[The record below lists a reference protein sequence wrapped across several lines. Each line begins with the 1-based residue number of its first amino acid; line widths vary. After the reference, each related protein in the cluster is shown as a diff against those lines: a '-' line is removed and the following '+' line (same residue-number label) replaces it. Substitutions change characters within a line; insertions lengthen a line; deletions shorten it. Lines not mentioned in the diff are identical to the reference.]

1 MSWKKKLIAGSS
13 LATLST
19 VTIHLINKIIFL
31 SATVDNLLSNP
42 SGTYYEWNFGKV
54 YYTKQGNGSPL
65 LLVHDLSAYSSGYEW
80 NKISKKLAETYAV
93 YTIDLPGCGRSDKP
107 NITYTNYLF
116 VQFLLDFIKHV
127 IGEKT
132 KVIVTGKSCSFVTGA
147 CQTETDVID
156 EMIFINPT
164 AMKELNR
171 IPNKRSKM
179 LAWMINTPVF
189 GTFFYNIFVK
199 EKNIETLFKEKYFY
213 LPENVT
219 SEMIKTY
226 YECCHS
232 GGAVCKYLFSSQVG
246 HYTTVNIKHCLS
258 SINNNIFIISG
269 EDPSDQETAEEYKT
283 VLPSIEITSIKETK
297 YLPHLEAPGKFLEQ
311 VAILFSQE
319 EEPL

>member
-1 MSWKKKLIAGSS
+1 
-13 LATLST
+13 
-19 VTIHLINKIIFL
+19 
-31 SATVDNLLSNP
+31 
-42 SGTYYEWNFGKV
+42 
-54 YYTKQGNGSPL
+54 
-65 LLVHDLSAYSSGYEW
+65 
-80 NKISKKLAETYAV
+80 
-93 YTIDLPGCGRSDKP
+93 
-107 NITYTNYLF
+107 
-116 VQFLLDFIKHV
+116 
-127 IGEKT
+127 
-132 KVIVTGKSCSFVTGA
+132 
-147 CQTETDVID
+147 
-156 EMIFINPT
+156 
-164 AMKELNR
+164 
-171 IPNKRSKM
+171 M

-189 GTFFYNIFVK
+189 GTLFYNIFVK

-269 EDPSDQETAEEYKT
+269 EDSSDQEAAEEYKT

-319 EEPL
+319 EEPLYLLQWLFCRKTCLPWIFLLCMFYFPYLDKRSADIRSGQREFYNIFHLSAQKPDRIL